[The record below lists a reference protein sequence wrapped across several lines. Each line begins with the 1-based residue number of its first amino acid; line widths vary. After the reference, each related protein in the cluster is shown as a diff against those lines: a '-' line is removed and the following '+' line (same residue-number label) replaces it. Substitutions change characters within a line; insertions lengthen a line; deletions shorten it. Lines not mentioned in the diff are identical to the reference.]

1 MYHPFVMLLRLPLLL
16 ARFLHNGRLRMLF
29 LGLILLLLVGIL
41 LTYRWQTNVQLCFIE
56 SEQAE
61 SASSGPLADGNAQI
75 PRILEDVLST
85 EPMPIPGR
93 SIFFHETSCHRP
105 KRKRQRPDSQYNML
119 QLTARQACAIE
130 SAALHN
136 PNFQVFV
143 LFAGPTYRHYGNSS
157 SSSASGSSG
166 NQRHQPIIDAI
177 LSYKNVHL
185 RQLNLWRYAAGTP
198 IEEWLKDGRLFRS
211 SYLFSHISDFLRF
224 LTLYRYGG
232 IYLDMDVVM
241 LRSMEDV
248 PPNYT
253 GAESNTHL
261 AAGVMSLA
269 PTGFGHEIAEAC
281 LQDFQKNFDGSDWG
295 NNGPGVITRVAQ
307 KICDTKDIALMLEDR
322 KRCLGFKVFDRN
334 AFYAVPWKHW
344 RHFFEPQLLE
354 QTLAHTKDSFL
365 VHVWNKHSKQLA
377 IKVGSSTA
385 YGKYAE
391 QHCPRAY
398 AAAGDY
404 F

>member
-1 MYHPFVMLLRLPLLL
+1 MLLRVPLLL
-16 ARFLHNGRLRMLF
+16 ARFLHNSRLRLIF
-29 LGLILLLLVGIL
+29 LALIVLLVGGIL
-41 LTYRWQTNVQLCFIE
+41 LSYRWQTDVQLCFMD
-56 SEQAE
+56 SNQTDTTLATA
-61 SASSGPLADGNAQI
+61 SAMSVLQL
-75 PRILEDVLST
+75 PRILDNVLLT
-85 EPMPIPGR
+85 DPKPIPGR

-105 KRKRQRPDSQYNML
+105 KRRRQRPGQRPNTQYNML

-143 LFAGPTYRHYGNSS
+143 LFAGPTYRYHGNSS
-157 SSSASGSSG
+157 IG
-166 NQRHQPIIDAI
+166 QRHQPIIDAI
-177 LSYKNVHL
+177 LSYKNIQL
-185 RQLNLWRYAAGTP
+185 RQLNLWSYAAGTP
-198 IEEWLKDGRLFRS
+198 IEEWLKDGQLFRS

-248 PPNYT
+248 PPNFT

-281 LQDFQKNFDGSDWG
+281 LRDFQQNFDGSDWG

-307 KICDTKDIALMLEDR
+307 HICGTKDISLMLEDR
-322 KRCLGFKVFDRN
+322 KRCLGFKVFERN

-354 QTLAHTKDSFL
+354 QTLAHTKDSYL

-391 QHCPRAY
+391 QHCPKSY
-398 AAAGDY
+398 AAAGEY

>member
-1 MYHPFVMLLRLPLLL
+1 MLLRLPLIL
-16 ARFLHNGRLRMLF
+16 ARFLHNGRLRLLF
-29 LGLILLLLVGIL
+29 LGLILLLVISLL
-41 LTYRWQTNVQLCFIE
+41 LTYRWRTDAELCFIE
-56 SEQAE
+56 TSPSQLEEQQQ
-61 SASSGPLADGNAQI
+61 PVNM
-75 PRILEDVLST
+75 PKILDDVLVT
-85 EPMPIPGR
+85 EPKPVPGR

-105 KRKRQRPDSQYNML
+105 KRKRSRPGQKSAEMQYNML

-143 LFAGPTYRHYGNSS
+143 LFAGPTYYHSGNSS
-157 SSSASGSSG
+157 SGGSS
-166 NQRHQPIIDAI
+166 QRYQRLIDAI
-177 LSYKNVHL
+177 LSYKNVQL
-185 RQLNLWRYAAGTP
+185 RQLNLWRYASGTP
-198 IEEWLKDGRLFRS
+198 VEDWLNDGALFRS
-211 SYLFSHISDFLRF
+211 SFLFSHISDFLRY

-232 IYLDMDVVM
+232 LYLDMDVVM
-241 LRSMEDV
+241 LRSIEDV

-269 PTGFGHEIAEAC
+269 PTGFGHEIAQSC
-281 LQDFQKNFDGSDWG
+281 LHDFMHNFDGSDWG
-295 NNGPGVITRVAQ
+295 NNGPGVITRVVQ
-307 KICDTKDIALMLEDR
+307 KLCGTKDIAVMLEDR
-322 KRCLGFKVFDRN
+322 KRCLGFKIFDRN

-354 QTLAHTKDSFL
+354 QTLAHTKDSIV
-365 VHVWNKHSKQLA
+365 VHVWNKHSKQQA

-391 QHCPRAY
+391 QHCPRSY
-398 AAAGDY
+398 AAAGEY

>member
-1 MYHPFVMLLRLPLLL
+1 MLLRLPLLL
-16 ARFLHNGRLRMLF
+16 SRFLHNGRLRLLF
-29 LGLILLLLVGIL
+29 LALIVLLLGGIL
-41 LTYRWQTNVQLCFIE
+41 LNYRWQSDVQLCFIE
-56 SEQAE
+56 REQTE
-61 SASSGPLADGNAQI
+61 SASIGPLPDAAV
-75 PRILEDVLST
+75 PVPKILEDVLST
-85 EPMPIPGR
+85 DPKPIPGR

-105 KRKRQRPDSQYNML
+105 KRKRQRHGQSPDLQYNML

-143 LFAGPTYRHYGNSS
+143 LFAGPTYRHLSNSS
-157 SSSASGSSG
+157 
-166 NQRHQPIIDAI
+166 QRQQPIIDAI
-177 LSYKNVHL
+177 LSYKNVQL

-248 PPNYT
+248 PPNFT

-269 PTGFGHEIAEAC
+269 PTGFGHEIAESC
-281 LQDFQKNFDGSDWG
+281 LRDFQLHFDGSDWG

-307 KICDTKDIALMLEDR
+307 QICGTKDISLMLEDR

-354 QTLAHTKDSFL
+354 QTLEHTKDSYL

-391 QHCPRAY
+391 QHCPKAY
-398 AAAGDY
+398 AAAGEY